1 MLAWQPTYCYKLVIM
16 KWILFLASLA
26 FLYTYMLLHTTN
38 IVLNQ
43 AQNLNAAYQSVAR
56 NTDKLAEGH

>member
-1 MLAWQPTYCYKLVIM
+1 M